1 MAKYVS
7 NIREWPENE
16 RPRERLIKHG
26 AATLSDAET
35 LAIILRVG
43 NKELTAIDL
52 ARKLLHDFG
61 GFRGLDTR
69 SVEEIVEF
77 KGIGTAKAAQI
88 KAAFEIGKRVANEQA
103 LERKVFESSEDVYRL
118 VGPPLRDLSRE
129 VFKVLFLT
137 SRNSL
142 LADRILF
149 EGSLTESLV
158 SPREVI
164 KEALNRSAASL
175 VFVHNHPSGN
185 PSPSEEDKRITGLLR
200 KACEAVGI
208 SVLDHIIVGNN
219 GYFSFADS
227 GLI

>member
-1 MAKYVS
+1 MARYVAK
-7 NIREWPENE
+7 IRDWPENE
-16 RPRERLIKHG
+16 RPRERLLLHG
-26 AATLSDAET
+26 AASLSDAET

-43 NKELTAIDL
+43 TRELTAIDL
-52 ARKLLHDFG
+52 ARKLLNDFG
-61 GFRGLDTR
+61 GFRGLDNR
-69 SVEEIVEF
+69 SAEEIVQF
-77 KGIGTAKAAQI
+77 NGIGTAKAAQI
-88 KAAFEIGKRVANEQA
+88 KAALEIGKRVANEQA
-103 LERKVFESSEDVYRL
+103 REREVFESSDDVYRL
-118 VGPPLRDLSRE
+118 VGPPLRDLPRE

-142 LADRILF
+142 LADRTLF

-185 PSPSEEDKRITGLLR
+185 PSPSDEDKRITGLLR
-200 KACEAVGI
+200 RACDAVGI
-208 SVLDHIIVGNN
+208 SVLDHIIIGNS

-227 GLI
+227 GLM